1 MAQKTLAQKADRHAL
16 YQEAVQDPVREVRLL
31 SRVYQDAYGELPAR
45 LREDFCGTGAV
56 SVAWVDSSL
65 QRSAWAVDL
74 DRDVLDWGMRHNL
87 TTLPK
92 ERRNAVHFLRG
103 DVRAPAPTKVD
114 VIAASNFSFYGFHTR
129 QDLVTYVTQARKNL
143 RPKGVLALE
152 MMGGPDVQ
160 TLGRRETRRLNGFS
174 YIWEQL
180 EFDPINQRCDF
191 RMHFRFKDKSVLR
204 NAFTYAW
211 RIWTIPDVRE
221 ICAQAGFSKTV
232 VYWAETDHSTGGS
245 NGIYKRRDTAPP
257 DPAWL
262 AHIVAIR

>member
-1 MAQKTLAQKADRHAL
+1 
-16 YQEAVQDPVREVRLL
+16 
-31 SRVYQDAYGELPAR
+31 
-45 LREDFCGTGAV
+45 
-56 SVAWVDSSL
+56 
-65 QRSAWAVDL
+65 
-74 DRDVLDWGMRHNL
+74 MRHNL
-87 TTLPK
+87 TTLPR

-191 RMHFRFKDKSVLR
+191 RMHFRFVL
-204 NAFTYAW
+204 
-211 RIWTIPDVRE
+211 IWTFYLAYCEAAFDHGNTDVMQFTLDVRE